1 MKESIIKYKDMSG
14 IKIFSIFYMVFFLH
28 TCFSEMQEFKDIHSL
43 TINKEEALAFWCHH
57 EDLRECDGDVGK
69 PRLFFEPGGP

>member
-1 MKESIIKYKDMSG
+1 MCSYHV
-14 IKIFSIFYMVFFLH
+14 YVLLN
-28 TCFSEMQEFKDIHSL
+28 TCILEFKDIHSL